1 MPKVSQ
7 EHLDARRAQILDGAR
22 RCFARHGYAGATVAR
37 LEEEIGL
44 SRGAIF
50 NYFPSKLDLFAELAA
65 GVTVH
70 YTEMIAER
78 GLEAVVRAMAEEDP
92 EWLGVLLEAEARLR
106 HDPQFIAKMEA
117 ASEAQSPR
125 ATDWFRARQAEG
137 AFRTDVEAADLARF
151 ATMVVNGLALRVAGG
166 DPTNAESVVRLLH
179 DALAPR
185 E

>member
-7 EHLDARRAQILDGAR
+7 EHLDARREQIVAGAR

-50 NYFPSKLDLFAELAA
+50 NYFPSTKALFAEVAMQVSAHYAELVTTEGLDAA
-65 GVTVH
+65 
-70 YTEMIAER
+70 I
-78 GLEAVVRAMAEEDP
+78 RAMAEEDP
-92 EWLGVLLEAEARLR
+92 DWLAVVLETEAQLR
-106 HDPQFIAKMEA
+106 HDPEFVDAVKA
-117 ASEAQSPR
+117 AQREPARISE
-125 ATDWFRARQAEG
+125 WFAAGQAAG
-137 AFRTDVEAADLARF
+137 SVRDDVPAVELARF
-151 ATMVVNGLALRVAGG
+151 AAMVINGLGLRVLAG
-166 DPTNAESVVRLLH
+166 DATDVDALLRLLH